1 MGINLQRQRLNLN
14 HNVIKSVVQVKQF
27 IFIFIILEDAVC
39 CVVKF
44 FISYCSMI
52 ASSIFMWNDMRL

>member
-27 IFIFIILEDAVC
+27 IFIFIIFVDAVS

-44 FISYCSMI
+44 FI
-52 ASSIFMWNDMRL
+52 N